1 MRAWSTPGRRHERDR
16 QVAVGV
22 GGGLAAGVAGGQRL
36 AGEAHDLQRAGCA
49 GRRGAAGGGG
59 GVEAGQLG
67 VQRRPA
73 VAGGGVLDLAA
84 QDGVG
89 LGEFRQPSRSAL

>member
-1 MRAWSTPGRRHERDR
+1 MRAWSTPGRRHEGDG

-36 AGEAHDLQRAGCA
+36 AGEAHDLQRALDALGVAGLQAAAA
-49 GRRGAAGGGG
+49 GRGGPARRAAPASRRG
-59 GVEAGQLG
+59 
-67 VQRRPA
+67 RR
-73 VAGGGVLDLAA
+73 VLDLAA

-89 LGEFRQPSRSAL
+89 LGEFGQPSRSAL